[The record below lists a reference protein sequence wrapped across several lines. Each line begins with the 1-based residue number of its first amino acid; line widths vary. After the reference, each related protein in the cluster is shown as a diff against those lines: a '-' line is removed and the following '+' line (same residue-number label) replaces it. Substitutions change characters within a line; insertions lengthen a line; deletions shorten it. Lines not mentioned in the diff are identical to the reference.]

1 LKFCFVTE
9 IAPYLNS
16 NRELVITGGG
26 EAHAFFLAREL
37 VKKGHKAKIVTG
49 KWATSPEHEFIDGV
63 EFVRYGSYANW
74 FTNSISVSIKNLV
87 LNSIRSV
94 KTIEDIVKKDRPD
107 YFVASMTFAFPR
119 IVIQARMHNIPLI
132 AEVHDVYPLP
142 LYLKHYRRDYG
153 ILVYPGS
160 LFVLLYN
167 NLPKYTSLV
176 ETVSEQTVNPLVSKY
191 GVKRNKIFVTGNGID
206 TEKYLYSSEKQQ
218 VIVVLGRLVSY
229 KHVEKALKIFSK
241 VKEQIANVKLVIV
254 GDGPER
260 KRLEALSVDGD
271 VQFLGHV
278 SETEKLQI
286 LKNAKIIMSCSE
298 FEGFGMV
305 PIEALAC
312 GVFPILSNIPAHNE
326 IVGKNGFIS
335 DNVNACASTI
345 VDLLSDNAKRELI
358 ARRGRAFVLANYT
371 WSTVCEKFLLGI
383 NKK

>member
-16 NRELVITGGG
+16 NGELVITGGG

-37 VKKGHKAKIVTG
+37 VKKGHSAKIVTG
-49 KWATSPEHEFIDGV
+49 KWANSPEHEFINGV

-74 FTNSISVSIKNLV
+74 FTNSISISIKNLV
-87 LNSIRSV
+87 LNSIRFI

-132 AEVHDVYPLP
+132 SEVHDVYPLP
-142 LYLKHYRRDYG
+142 LYLKHYKKDYG
-153 ILVYPGS
+153 MLVYPGA
-160 LFVLLYN
+160 LYVLLYN

-191 GVKRNKIFVTGNGID
+191 GVKRDKIFVTGNGID
-206 TEKYLYSSEKQQ
+206 TEKYLYSAEKQQ
-218 VIVVLGRLVSY
+218 VLVVLGRLVSY
-229 KHVEKALKIFSK
+229 KHVEKALKIFNK
-241 VKEQIANVKLVIV
+241 VKEQIKNVKLVIV

-260 KRLEALSVDGD
+260 KHLEALSTDSD

-335 DNVNACASTI
+335 DSVTACASTI
-345 VDLLSDNAKRELI
+345 VDLLSNNAKRELI
-358 ARRGRAFVLANYT
+358 AKQGRDFVLANYT
-371 WSTVCEKFLLGI
+371 WPTVCEKFLLGI
-383 NKK
+383 NKE